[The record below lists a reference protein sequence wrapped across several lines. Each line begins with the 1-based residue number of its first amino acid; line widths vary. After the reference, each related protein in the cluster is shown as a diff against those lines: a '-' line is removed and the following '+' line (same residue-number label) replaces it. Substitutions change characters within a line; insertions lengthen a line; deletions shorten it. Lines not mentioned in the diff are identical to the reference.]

1 MSLKALSDYTLYSRY
16 ARYNKTAKRRE
27 TWPEMVDRVFAM
39 HAIKFSKQLEESS
52 ELREDFDFA
61 KEMMLKKRVLGSQR
75 ALQFGGHHIFKHNAK
90 MYNCSFGY
98 LDRVRAFQEF
108 MYLLLCGCGVGFSV
122 QTHHIAKL
130 PDIAPLGKHTK
141 IFKAE
146 DSIEGWSDCVGALVS
161 SYFVGDT
168 VTFPEYQ
175 GKYVEFDLT
184 AIRPEGALIAGQF
197 IAPGPKELSKRLG
210 KMREIFEKCLK
221 DGRRRLKPIEAYD
234 IVMHASCAV
243 LSGGVRRSATICLFS
258 PEDKE
263 MMNAKV
269 GSWMDDFKHRSR
281 SNNSVLLVR
290 NETSLEQFQ
299 EIMKSTREFGEPG
312 FVWADHR
319 DIGVNPCVS
328 ADTMVSTSTGDVR
341 MDDLVEKVDSGERV
355 HVKSFDIYTGQT
367 VDSLVT
373 AAALTRKNADLLE
386 IEFENDK
393 RIRVTP
399 DHRIFTSNRGYVS
412 ASELT
417 TNDDIVSLG
426 EECTDYE
433 YSYEIGISANWRSG
447 LQYDNESGV
456 SVFNIEG
463 LGEIPVSSQE
473 KSTAATD

>member
-1 MSLKALSDYTLYSRY
+1 
-16 ARYNKTAKRRE
+16 
-27 TWPEMVDRVFAM
+27 
-39 HAIKFSKQLEESS
+39 
-52 ELREDFDFA
+52 
-61 KEMMLKKRVLGSQR
+61 
-75 ALQFGGHHIFKHNAK
+75 
-90 MYNCSFGY
+90 
-98 LDRVRAFQEF
+98 
-108 MYLLLCGCGVGFSV
+108 
-122 QTHHIAKL
+122 
-130 PDIAPLGKHTK
+130 
-141 IFKAE
+141 
-146 DSIEGWSDCVGALVS
+146 
-161 SYFVGDT
+161 
-168 VTFPEYQ
+168 
-175 GKYVEFDLT
+175 
-184 AIRPEGALIAGQF
+184 
-197 IAPGPKELSKRLG
+197 
-210 KMREIFEKCLK
+210 
-221 DGRRRLKPIEAYD
+221 
-234 IVMHASCAV
+234 MHASCAV